1 MPINSRRPVKTA
13 LGLCAGGLLVAA
25 GAFAM
30 VQPDSSIK
38 PEQRLVSDTLV
49 FELPP
54 IETRDTQALAFEQKV
69 ETRVQSGDT
78 VASILSRLGIKE
90 DGFMAFISSEPLTS
104 KAARRLVPGRS
115 VQAALDADGGMK
127 WIRYYHTPLANNDG
141 RYQTEYLLITKN
153 DDGSFAAEEVAA
165 DTDSQMHL
173 AAGRINS
180 SLFGATDAAGVPDG
194 ITMQMAEV
202 LGGKVDFLRDI
213 RKNDEFR
220 VLYETRSFEGRPAGS
235 GRVLAIQYINNGK
248 LVEAMWFAPEGENG
262 GYYDSEGKSLKAA
275 FLRNAIPFTRVS
287 STFGKRKHPIHKR
300 WKMHNGIDFA
310 APTGTPI
317 RATGDGVVDYIGSKG
332 GFGKT
337 IILRHPNN
345 IKTLYAHQSRF
356 AKGLKRGDRVSQ
368 GETIG
373 YVGSTGW
380 STGPHLHY
388 EFRVNNKPV
397 DPLGIK
403 MPEAVVLD
411 DNQREQFLAHATP
424 WRDQLERIAQLQAP
438 DGNVRVASR

>member
-54 IETRDTQALAFEQKV
+54 IEARDTQALSFEQKV

-78 VASILSRLGIKE
+78 VASILSRLGIEE

-115 VQAALDADGGMK
+115 VQAALDADGDMK

-141 RYQTEYLLITKN
+141 RYQTEYLLITKK

-317 RATGDGVVDYIGSKG
+317 RATGDGVVEHIGSKG

-438 DGNVRVASR
+438 DGNVQVASR

>member
-1 MPINSRRPVKTA
+1 MPTNSRRPVKTA
-13 LGLCAGGLLVAA
+13 LGLTVGGLLVAA

-30 VQPDSSIK
+30 VQPDRSAIPK
-38 PEQRLVSDTLV
+38 QQLVSDTLV

-54 IETRDTQALAFEQKV
+54 IQARDTEALNFEQKV

-90 DGFMAFISSEPLTS
+90 DGFMAFISSEPLTR
-104 KAARRLVPGRS
+104 KAARRLVPGRT
-115 VQAALDADGGMK
+115 VQASLDADGGMN
-127 WIRYYHTPLANNDG
+127 WIRYFHTPITENDG
-141 RYQTEYLLITKN
+141 KYQTEFLLITKQ

-173 AAGRINS
+173 AAGKINS
-180 SLFGATDAAGVPDG
+180 SLFGATDSAEVPDG
-194 ITMQMAEV
+194 VTMQMAEV

-213 RKNDEFR
+213 RKGDEFR

-235 GRVLAIQYINNGK
+235 GRVLAVQYINNGK
-248 LVEAMWFAPEGENG
+248 LVEAMWFAPEGLAG
-262 GYYDSEGKSLKAA
+262 GYYDSEGKSMKAA

-317 RATGDGVVDYIGSKG
+317 RATGDGVVEHIGRKG

-356 AKGLKRGDRVSQ
+356 AKGLKRGDRVAQ

-403 MPEAVVLD
+403 MPEAVKLD
-411 DNQREQFLAHATP
+411 EQQREQFMAHATP
-424 WRDQLERIAQLQAP
+424 WRNQLKRIAELQQT
-438 DGNVRVASR
+438 DDDVRVAAR